1 MKEFCKLFN
10 QLRLVDAESGLML
23 LCKHLSKVVVVSE
36 RLDYFVL
43 RSDGHTCLPA
53 GPAEDSGD
61 PGPGE
66 EAAAT

>member
-10 QLRLVDAESGLML
+10 QLDVLMLKSGLML

>member
-1 MKEFCKLFN
+1 
-10 QLRLVDAESGLML
+10 ML